1 MTETER
7 RAARAKRLRADE
19 TFQQVIKELR
29 EDAIASFLRSGVH
42 DSAARDEAHA
52 MVRAIDSIEGK
63 LKAWQGAQSLA
74 EKRKGQ
80 HRDTD

>member
-19 TFQQVIKELR
+19 TFQQVIQELR
-29 EDAIASFLRSGVH
+29 DEAIAAFLSSGAQ

-52 MVRAIDSIEGK
+52 MTRAISSIEGK
-63 LKAWQGAQSLA
+63 LSSWEAAQSLA
-74 EKRKGQ
+74 EKKGQ
-80 HRDTD
+80 HRGTD

>member
-7 RAARAKRLRADE
+7 RAARAKRLRGDD

-29 EDAIASFLRSGVH
+29 EDAIASFLNSGAQ

-52 MVRAIDSIEGK
+52 MARAIAAIEGK
-63 LKAWQGAQSLA
+63 LEGWIAAQSLA
-74 EKRKGQ
+74 EKKGQ
-80 HRDTD
+80 HRGTD